1 MLANL
6 SLAFFTLLSEGEPKG
21 GLLNISPGLIF
32 WTVIT
37 FICLFWILKKY
48 AWKPILGALEER
60 EKSIKDSLEK
70 SEIARTEAEKLLKEN
85 TANLAK
91 AEEEAQKIIAQARET
106 AEKLMNQKTAE
117 SEAKIRKMM
126 EDAQNEIQRKT
137 DESFDALKNKVA
149 IIAVEAAE
157 KILRENLDKEKQ
169 TKIVSKFIDE
179 LPKN

>member
-1 MLANL
+1 
-6 SLAFFTLLSEGEPKG
+6 
-21 GLLNISPGLIF
+21 
-32 WTVIT
+32 
-37 FICLFWILKKY
+37 
-48 AWKPILGALEER
+48 
-60 EKSIKDSLEK
+60 
-70 SEIARTEAEKLLKEN
+70 
-85 TANLAK
+85 
-91 AEEEAQKIIAQARET
+91 
-106 AEKLMNQKTAE
+106 MNQKTAE